1 MAAHSTPKSI
11 VYIVDDDHLIRQS
24 LTRMFRSL
32 GMAVSAFADAR
43 QFLDYDREDLPG
55 CLILDHRM
63 PGQNGI
69 ELQEELI
76 ARQDELPIIFLTAHG
91 DIPTSVK
98 AVRSGAVD
106 FLTKPVEQQTL
117 LRSVRSAIQWHSQ
130 HRDEAAAI
138 RDFRQQV
145 DTLSQREFQVML
157 LAVEGLLNKQIA
169 SRLGITQRT
178 VKEHRGRVMKKTGAL
193 SIAQLARLCERAG
206 IES

>member
-1 MAAHSTPKSI
+1 MASHSTPKSI
-11 VYIVDDDHLIRQS
+11 VYIVDDDPLIRES
-24 LTRMFRSL
+24 LTRMFTSL
-32 GMAVSAFADAR
+32 GMDVSTFADAR
-43 QFLDYDREDLPG
+43 QFLDHDREDLPG
-55 CLILDHRM
+55 CLILDYQM

-76 ARQDELPIIFLTAHG
+76 ARQDDLPIIFLTAHG

-106 FLTKPVEQQTL
+106 FLTKPVEQQVL
-117 LRSVRSAIQWHSQ
+117 LRSVRNAIQWHIQ
-130 HRDEAAAI
+130 HRDETAAL

-145 DTLSQREFQVML
+145 ATLSPREYQVML

-169 SRLGITQRT
+169 RRLGITERT
-178 VKEHRGRVMKKTGAL
+178 VKEHRGQVMKKTGTQ

-206 IES
+206 IEP